1 MEIKISNPDQI
12 PWWLVFEMLEEV
24 AYQYP
29 DFSKVVPYKAQFGRE
44 GRVYTGQMRVTGQVF
59 SKRRN
64 HHLLQSPWTRM
75 ERKILHQPK
84 RMENRIRCSTNRK

>member
-1 MEIKISNPDQI
+1 MEIKISNLDQI

-44 GRVYTGQMRVTGQVF
+44 GRVYELELKTEVDAIVTKAAK
-59 SKRRN
+59 KR
-64 HHLLQSPWTRM
+64 
-75 ERKILHQPK
+75 
-84 RMENRIRCSTNRK
+84 

>member
-12 PWWLVFEMLEEV
+12 PWWLVFEMFEEV

-44 GRVYTGQMRVTGQVF
+44 GRVYELELKTEVDAIVTKAAK
-59 SKRRN
+59 KR
-64 HHLLQSPWTRM
+64 
-75 ERKILHQPK
+75 
-84 RMENRIRCSTNRK
+84 